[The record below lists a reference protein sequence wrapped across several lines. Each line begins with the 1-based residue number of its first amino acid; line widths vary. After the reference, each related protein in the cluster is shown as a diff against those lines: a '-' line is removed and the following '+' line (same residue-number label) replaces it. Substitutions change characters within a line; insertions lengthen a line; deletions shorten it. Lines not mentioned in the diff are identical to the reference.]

1 MLGPV
6 FGGVMAEAI
15 NWRWAFFAMV
25 PFGIIAAITSW
36 ISLTGKQRGTYPKLD
51 VFGIAMLS
59 IAIGAATL
67 MFNRGQRL
75 D

>member
-1 MLGPV
+1 
-6 FGGVMAEAI
+6 
-15 NWRWAFFAMV
+15 MV

-75 D
+75 DWFASTEIIIETSIACIAF